1 MADEREGD
9 GRCPNC
15 GEDEMDGA
23 RCYYCGFHEYECG
36 LPDCEWCFSRKPL
49 PSPQESQQ

>member
-1 MADEREGD
+1 MGD

-23 RCYYCGFHEYECG
+23 RCYYCGFHDYECG
-36 LPDCEWCFSRKPL
+36 LPECQWCARAADTHNH
-49 PSPQESQQ
+49 QREG